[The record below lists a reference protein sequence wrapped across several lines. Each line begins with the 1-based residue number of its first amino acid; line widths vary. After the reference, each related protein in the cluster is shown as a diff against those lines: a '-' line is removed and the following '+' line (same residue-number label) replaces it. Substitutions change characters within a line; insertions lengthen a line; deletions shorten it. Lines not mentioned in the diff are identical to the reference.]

1 MEKNFILNRR
11 TVLGGAAALGTVGV
25 LAACGSSKDSKAT
38 TQGAT
43 VGTDAKELYDLG
55 EAAVSELKDGGTL
68 RLAIPGIGPDFN
80 LFSADGNSLYTQTA
94 MSPVAYAG
102 LWQGDPM
109 GKRTLAPDFAKS
121 FDVSE
126 ENGLPVVSIEL
137 NPQAKFNDGTP
148 IDYKALQATWNILK
162 STDGDYKI
170 ETSGIYSSV
179 GSVERDG
186 DDFKVKVTF
195 AKPYYPVNILFGEIL
210 HPALLDKNVFNEG
223 FVDNP
228 HPEYAA
234 GPFTI
239 AEGGW
244 NSSEKTLT
252 LTRNDKWWGE
262 KPILERIVFR
272 QMDSAAERAAFKND
286 EIDAAPATAAAS
298 YKELK
303 EVANTEMRRGVRL
316 FSGGMIMNPARMQD
330 VALRRAVMAGLKRE
344 AISKVRFK
352 GLDCEEKQ
360 PGSMIHMP
368 FSEYYQDVYPTPNN
382 DAAAASKILEEAG
395 YTKNGE
401 FYEKDGKQAAFKY
414 SVFGDDPTSK
424 AVGQTIV
431 QQLKDAGINVELDAR
446 AASEFGKAMQSKDY
460 DATASGYALSDPD
473 ATQATQQFYLRE
485 KPEDA
490 GTDEINELIEKMKL
504 ISDDK
509 ARNQACD
516 DIEKKH
522 MAEVAVM
529 VPLFNGPEYKFVKK
543 GLRNYGVSLFQG
555 TGIHWEKVGWAK

>member
-11 TVLGGAAALGTVGV
+11 TVLGGAVALSAVGV

-43 VGTDAKELYDLG
+43 AGTDSKELYDIA
-55 EAAVSELKDGGTL
+55 ETAVSELKDGGTL
-68 RLAIPGIGPDFN
+68 RLSVTSLGPDFN
-80 LFSADGNSLYTQTA
+80 LLGTGVTAYTQA
-94 MSPVAYAG
+94 ALSPVYYNG
-102 LWQGDPM
+102 IWQADPM
-109 GKRTLAPDFAKS
+109 GKRTLSPEFAKS

-126 ENGLPVVSIEL
+126 ENGVPVVSIEL
-137 NPQAKFNDGTP
+137 NPVAKFNDGTP
-148 IDYKALQATWNILK
+148 IDYKALQATWEVLK
-162 STDGDYKI
+162 STDGGYKI
-170 ETSGIYSSV
+170 GTSGIYSSIA
-179 GSVERDG
+179 SVERDG

-195 AKPYYPVNILFGEIL
+195 SAPYYPLETLFAGIM
-210 HPALLDKNVFNEG
+210 HPALLDKELFNTG
-223 FVDNP
+223 FVDKP
-228 HPEYAA
+228 HPEYWV

-244 NSSEKTLT
+244 NSTEKTLT

-262 KPILERIVFR
+262 KPVLERIVFR

-286 EIDAAPATAAAS
+286 ELDAIGATTVSA
-298 YKELK
+298 YNELK
-303 EVANTEMRRGVRL
+303 EVANTEIRRGARL
-316 FSGGMIMNPARMQD
+316 FSGGVTMNPARMQD
-330 VALRRAVMAGLKRE
+330 VALRRAVVAGLNRE
-344 AISKVRFK
+344 ALAKIRFQ
-352 GLDCEEKQ
+352 GLDYKEKL

-368 FSEYYQDVYPTPNN
+368 FNEYYQDVYPTPNN
-382 DAAAASKILEEAG
+382 DAAAAAKILEEAG

-543 GLRNYGVSLFQG
+543 GLRNYGVSLYQG
-555 TGIHWEKVGWAK
+555 NGIHWEKVGWAK

>member
-11 TVLGGAAALGTVGV
+11 TVLGGAAALSAVGV

-43 VGTDAKELYDLG
+43 AGTEAKELYDMA
-55 EAAVSELKDGGTL
+55 ETAVSELKDGGTL
-68 RLAIPGIGPDFN
+68 RLSVTSLGPDFN
-80 LFSADGNSLYTQTA
+80 LLGTGVTAYTQA
-94 MSPVAYAG
+94 ALSPVYYNSI
-102 LWQGDPM
+102 WQADPM
-109 GKRTLAPDFAKS
+109 GKRTLSPEFAKS

-126 ENGLPVVSIEL
+126 ENGVPVVSIEL
-137 NPQAKFNDGTP
+137 NPVAKFNDGTP

-162 STDGDYKI
+162 STDGNYKI

-244 NSSEKTLT
+244 NSTEKTLT
-252 LTRNDKWWGE
+252 LTRNEKWWGE
-262 KPILERIVFR
+262 KPVLERIVFR

-286 EIDAAPATAAAS
+286 ELDAIGATTVSA
-298 YKELK
+298 YNELK
-303 EVANTEMRRGVRL
+303 EVANTEIRRGARL
-316 FSGGMIMNPARMQD
+316 FSGGVTMNPARMQD
-330 VALRRAVMAGLKRE
+330 VALRRAVVAGLNRE
-344 AISKVRFK
+344 ALAKIRFQ
-352 GLDCEEKQ
+352 GLDYKEKL

-401 FYEKDGKQAAFKY
+401 FYEKDGKQAAFKF
-414 SVFGDDPTSK
+414 SIFGEDPTSK
-424 AVGQTIV
+424 AVGQTLV
-431 QQLKDAGINVELDAR
+431 QQLKSAGINAELDSR
-446 AASEFGKAMQSKDY
+446 AVSEFNKTMASKDY
-460 DATASGYALSDPD
+460 DATSSGFAPSSPD
-473 ATQATQQFYLRE
+473 ATEATEQFYMRR
-485 KPEDA
+485 KPEEA
-490 GTDEINELIEKMKL
+490 GSDEINEMIAKMKL
-504 ISDDK
+504 IADDK
-509 ARNQACD
+509 ARNLACNE
-516 DIEKKH
+516 IEKKH
-522 MAEVAVM
+522 LAEFAVLI
-529 VPLFNGPEYKFVKK
+529 PLINGPEYKFVKK

>member
-43 VGTDAKELYDLG
+43 AGTEAKELYDMA
-55 EAAVSELKDGGTL
+55 ETAVSDLKQGGTL
-68 RLAIPGIGPDFN
+68 RLSVTSLGPDFN
-80 LFSADGNSLYTQTA
+80 LLGTGVTAYTQA
-94 MSPVAYAG
+94 ALSPVYYNG
-102 LWQGDPM
+102 IWQADPM
-109 GKRTLAPDFAKS
+109 GKRTLSPEFAKS

-126 ENGLPVVSIEL
+126 ENGVPVVSIEL
-137 NPQAKFNDGTP
+137 NPVAKFNDGTP

-170 ETSGIYSSV
+170 ETSGIYASV

-252 LTRNDKWWGE
+252 LTRNEKWWGE
-262 KPILERIVFR
+262 KPVLERIVFR

-330 VALRRAVMAGLKRE
+330 VALRRAVMAGLKRA
-344 AISKVRFK
+344 AISKVRFQ
-352 GLDCEEKQ
+352 GLDYEEKQ

-401 FYEKDGKQAAFKY
+401 FYEKDGKQAAFKF
-414 SVFGDDPTSK
+414 SIFGEDPTSK
-424 AVGQTIV
+424 AVGQTLV
-431 QQLKDAGINVELDAR
+431 QQLKSAGINAELDSR
-446 AASEFGKAMQSKDY
+446 AVSEFNKTMASKDY
-460 DATASGYALSDPD
+460 DATSSGFAPSSPD
-473 ATQATQQFYLRE
+473 ATEATEQFYMRR
-485 KPEDA
+485 KPEEA
-490 GTDEINELIEKMKL
+490 GSDEINEMIAKMKL
-504 ISDDK
+504 IADNK
-509 ARNQACD
+509 ERNLACNE
-516 DIEKKH
+516 IEKKH
-522 MAEVAVM
+522 LAEFAVLI
-529 VPLFNGPEYKFVKK
+529 PLINGPEYKFVKK
-543 GLRNYGVSLFQG
+543 GLHNYGVSLFQG

>member
-43 VGTDAKELYDLG
+43 VGTDSKELYDIA
-55 EAAVSELKDGGTL
+55 ETAVSDLKLGGTL
-68 RLAIPGIGPDFN
+68 RLSVTSLGPDFN
-80 LFSADGNSLYTQTA
+80 LLGTGVTAYTQA
-94 MSPVAYAG
+94 ALSPVYYNG
-102 LWQGDPM
+102 IWQADPM
-109 GKRTLAPDFAKS
+109 GKRTLSPEFAKS

-126 ENGLPVVSIEL
+126 ENGVPVVSIEL
-137 NPQAKFNDGTP
+137 NPVAKFNDGTP

-170 ETSGIYSSV
+170 ETSGIYASV

-252 LTRNDKWWGE
+252 LTRNEKWWGE
-262 KPILERIVFR
+262 KPVLERIVFR

-330 VALRRAVMAGLKRE
+330 VALRRAVMAGLKRA
-344 AISKVRFK
+344 AISKVRFQ
-352 GLDCEEKQ
+352 GLDYEEKQ

-368 FSEYYQDVYPTPNN
+368 FSEYYKDVYPTPNN
-382 DAAAASKILEEAG
+382 DASAASKILEEAG

-401 FYEKDGKQAAFKY
+401 FYEKNGKQATFKY

-424 AVGQTIV
+424 AVAQTIV

-460 DATASGYALSDPD
+460 DATASGYGLTDPD

-504 ISDDK
+504 IADDK
-509 ARNQACD
+509 ERNLACD
-516 DIEKKH
+516 EIEKKH

-543 GLRNYGVSLFQG
+543 GLRNYGVSLYQG
-555 TGIHWEKVGWAK
+555 NGIHWEKVGWAK

>member
-11 TVLGGAAALGTVGV
+11 TVLGGAAALSAVGV

-43 VGTDAKELYDLG
+43 VGTDSKELYDLG

-68 RLAIPGIGPDFN
+68 RLSVTSLGPDFN
-80 LFSADGNSLYTQTA
+80 LLGTNVTAYTQA
-94 MSPVAYAG
+94 ALSPMYYNG
-102 LWQGDPM
+102 IWQADPM
-109 GKRTLAPDFAKS
+109 GKRTLSPEFAKS

-126 ENGLPVVSIEL
+126 ENGVPVVSIEL
-137 NPQAKFNDGTP
+137 NPEAKFNDGTP

-170 ETSGIYSSV
+170 ETSGIYGSV

-195 AKPYYPVNILFGEIL
+195 ATPYFPVNVLFGEIL
-210 HPALLDKNVFNEG
+210 HPALLDKELFNNG

-244 NSSEKTLT
+244 NSAEKTLT
-252 LTRNDKWWGE
+252 LTRNEKWWGE
-262 KPILERIVFR
+262 KPVLERIIFR

-344 AISKVRFK
+344 AISKVRFQ
-352 GLDCEEKQ
+352 GLDYEEKV

-368 FSEYYQDVYPTPNN
+368 FSEYYQDNYPTPNN
-382 DAAAASKILEEAG
+382 DASAASKILEEAG
-395 YTKNGE
+395 YTKNGDY
-401 FYEKDGKQAAFKY
+401 YEKDGKQAAFKY
-414 SVFGDDPTSK
+414 SVFGEDPTSK
-424 AVGQTIV
+424 AVAQTVV

-460 DATASGYALSDPD
+460 DATASGYGLTDPD

-504 ISDDK
+504 IADDK
-509 ARNQACD
+509 ARNQACNE
-516 DIEKKH
+516 IEKKH

-543 GLRNYGVSLFQG
+543 GLHNYGVSLFQG
-555 TGIHWEKVGWAK
+555 NGIHWEKVGWAK

>member
-38 TQGAT
+38 TKGAT

-80 LFSADGNSLYTQTA
+80 LLGTGVTAYTQA
-94 MSPVAYAG
+94 ALSPVYYNSI
-102 LWQGDPM
+102 WQADPM
-109 GKRTLAPDFAKS
+109 GKRTLSPEFAKS

-126 ENGLPVVSIEL
+126 ENGVPVVSIEL
-137 NPQAKFNDGTP
+137 NPVAKFNDGTP

-344 AISKVRFK
+344 AISKVRFQ
-352 GLDCEEKQ
+352 GLDYEEKQ

-382 DAAAASKILEEAG
+382 DAAPASKILEEAG

-401 FYEKDGKQAAFKY
+401 FYEKNGKQATFKY

-543 GLRNYGVSLFQG
+543 GLRNYGVSLYQG
-555 TGIHWEKVGWAK
+555 NGIHWEKVGWAK

>member
-11 TVLGGAAALGTVGV
+11 TVLGGAVALSAVGV

-43 VGTDAKELYDLG
+43 AGTDSKELYDIA
-55 EAAVSELKDGGTL
+55 ETAVSELKDGGTL
-68 RLAIPGIGPDFN
+68 RLSVTSLGPDFN
-80 LFSADGNSLYTQTA
+80 LLGTGVTAYTQA
-94 MSPVAYAG
+94 ALSPVYYNG
-102 LWQGDPM
+102 IWQADPM
-109 GKRTLAPDFAKS
+109 GKRTLSPEFAKS

-126 ENGLPVVSIEL
+126 ENGVPVVSIEL
-137 NPQAKFNDGTP
+137 NPVAKFNDGTP

-252 LTRNDKWWGE
+252 LTRNEKWWGE

-344 AISKVRFK
+344 AISKVRFQ
-352 GLDCEEKQ
+352 GLDYEEKQ

-368 FSEYYQDVYPTPNN
+368 FSEYYRDVYPTPNN

-401 FYEKDGKQAAFKY
+401 FYEKNGKQATFKY

-424 AVGQTIV
+424 AVAQTIV

-460 DATASGYALSDPD
+460 DATASGYGLTDPD

-485 KPEDA
+485 KPEEA

-504 ISDDK
+504 IADDK
-509 ARNQACD
+509 ERNLACD
-516 DIEKKH
+516 EIEKKH

-543 GLRNYGVSLFQG
+543 GLRNYGVSLYQG
-555 TGIHWEKVGWAK
+555 NGIHWEKVGWAK

>member
-25 LAACGSSKDSKAT
+25 LAACGSSKNSNAT

-55 EAAVSELKDGGTL
+55 EVAVSELKDGGTL
-68 RLAIPGIGPDFN
+68 RLSVTSLGPDFN
-80 LFSADGNSLYTQTA
+80 LLGTNVTAYTQA
-94 MSPVAYAG
+94 ALSPMYYNG
-102 LWQGDPM
+102 IWQSDPM
-109 GKRTLAPDFAKS
+109 GKRTLSPEFAKS

-126 ENGLPVVSIEL
+126 ENGVPVVSIEL
-137 NPQAKFNDGTP
+137 NPEAKFNDGTP

-170 ETSGIYSSV
+170 ETSGIYGSV

-195 AKPYYPVNILFGEIL
+195 ATPYFPVNVLFGEIL
-210 HPALLDKNVFNEG
+210 HPALLDKELFNNG

-244 NSSEKTLT
+244 NSAEKTLT
-252 LTRNDKWWGE
+252 LTRNEKWWGE
-262 KPILERIVFR
+262 KPVLERIIFR

-330 VALRRAVMAGLKRE
+330 VALRRAVMAGLKRD
-344 AISKVRFK
+344 AISKVRFQ
-352 GLDCEEKQ
+352 GLDYEEKV

-368 FSEYYQDVYPTPNN
+368 FSEHYQDNYPTPNN
-382 DAAAASKILEEAG
+382 DASAASKILEEAG
-395 YTKNGE
+395 YTKNGDY
-401 FYEKDGKQAAFKY
+401 YEKDGNQAAFKY
-414 SVFGDDPTSK
+414 SVFGEDPTSK
-424 AVGQTIV
+424 AVAQTVV

-460 DATASGYALSDPD
+460 DATASGYGLTDPD

-490 GTDEINELIEKMKL
+490 GTDEINEMIEKMKL
-504 ISDDK
+504 IADDK
-509 ARNQACD
+509 ERNQACNE
-516 DIEKKH
+516 IEKKH

-529 VPLFNGPEYKFVKK
+529 VPLFNGPEYRFVKK
-543 GLRNYGVSLFQG
+543 GLHNYGVSLFQG
-555 TGIHWEKVGWAK
+555 NGIHWEKVGWAK

>member
-25 LAACGSSKDSKAT
+25 LAACGSSKNSNAT

-68 RLAIPGIGPDFN
+68 RLSVTSLGPDFN
-80 LFSADGNSLYTQTA
+80 LLGTNVTAYTQA
-94 MSPVAYAG
+94 ALSPMYYNG
-102 LWQGDPM
+102 IWQSDPM
-109 GKRTLAPDFAKS
+109 GKRTLSPEFAKS

-126 ENGLPVVSIEL
+126 ENGVPVVSIEL
-137 NPQAKFNDGTP
+137 NPEAKFNDGTP

-170 ETSGIYSSV
+170 ETSGIYGSV

-195 AKPYYPVNILFGEIL
+195 ATPYFPVNVLFGEIL
-210 HPALLDKNVFNEG
+210 HPALLDKELFNNG

-252 LTRNDKWWGE
+252 LTRNEKWWGE
-262 KPILERIVFR
+262 KPVLERIIFR

-344 AISKVRFK
+344 AISKVRFQ
-352 GLDCEEKQ
+352 GLDYEEKV

-368 FSEYYQDVYPTPNN
+368 FSEHYQDNYPTPNN
-382 DAAAASKILEEAG
+382 DASAASKILEEAG
-395 YTKNGE
+395 YTKNGDY
-401 FYEKDGKQAAFKY
+401 YEKDGNQAAFKY

-424 AVGQTIV
+424 AVAQTVV

-460 DATASGYALSDPD
+460 DATASGYGLTDPD

-490 GTDEINELIEKMKL
+490 GTDEINEMIEKMKL
-504 ISDDK
+504 IADDK
-509 ARNQACD
+509 ERNQACNE
-516 DIEKKH
+516 IEKKH

-529 VPLFNGPEYKFVKK
+529 VPLFNGPEYRFVKK
-543 GLRNYGVSLFQG
+543 GLHNYGVSLFQG
-555 TGIHWEKVGWAK
+555 NGIHWEKVGWAK

>member
-11 TVLGGAAALGTVGV
+11 TVLGGAAALSAVGV

-43 VGTDAKELYDLG
+43 AGTDSKELYDLA
-55 EAAVSELKDGGTL
+55 ETAVSELKDGGTL
-68 RLAIPGIGPDFN
+68 RLSVTSLGPDFN
-80 LFSADGNSLYTQTA
+80 LLGTGVTAYTQA
-94 MSPVAYAG
+94 ALSPVYYNG
-102 LWQGDPM
+102 IWQADPM
-109 GKRTLAPDFAKS
+109 GKRTLSPEFAKS

-126 ENGLPVVSIEL
+126 ENGVPVVSIEL
-137 NPQAKFNDGTP
+137 NPVAKFNDGTP

-252 LTRNDKWWGE
+252 LTRNEKWWGE

-344 AISKVRFK
+344 AISKVRFQ
-352 GLDCEEKQ
+352 GLDYEEKQ

-368 FSEYYQDVYPTPNN
+368 FSEYYRDVYPTPNN

-424 AVGQTIV
+424 AVAQTIV

-446 AASEFGKAMQSKDY
+446 AASEFGKAMQAKDY
-460 DATASGYALSDPD
+460 DATASGYGLTDPD

-485 KPEDA
+485 KPEEA
-490 GTDEINELIEKMKL
+490 GTDEINKLIEKMKL
-504 ISDDK
+504 IADDK
-509 ARNQACD
+509 ERNLACD
-516 DIEKKH
+516 EIEKKH

-543 GLRNYGVSLFQG
+543 GLRNYGVSLYQG
-555 TGIHWEKVGWAK
+555 NGIHWEKVGWAK

>member
-11 TVLGGAAALGTVGV
+11 TVLGGAAALSAVGV

-43 VGTDAKELYDLG
+43 AGTDSKELYDLA
-55 EAAVSELKDGGTL
+55 ETAVSELKDGGTL
-68 RLAIPGIGPDFN
+68 RLSVTSLGPDFN
-80 LFSADGNSLYTQTA
+80 LLGTGVTAYTQA
-94 MSPVAYAG
+94 ALSPVYYNG
-102 LWQGDPM
+102 IWQADPM
-109 GKRTLAPDFAKS
+109 GKRTLSPEFAKS

-126 ENGLPVVSIEL
+126 ENGVPVVSIEL
-137 NPQAKFNDGTP
+137 NPVAKFNDGTP

-210 HPALLDKNVFNEG
+210 HPALLDKNVFKEG

-252 LTRNDKWWGE
+252 LTRNEKWWGE

-344 AISKVRFK
+344 AISKVRFQ
-352 GLDCEEKQ
+352 GLDYEEKQ

-368 FSEYYQDVYPTPNN
+368 FSEYYRDVYPTPNN

-395 YTKNGE
+395 YTKNGDY
-401 FYEKDGKQAAFKY
+401 YEKGGKQATFKY

-424 AVGQTIV
+424 AVAQTIV

-446 AASEFGKAMQSKDY
+446 AASEFGKAMQAKDY
-460 DATASGYALSDPD
+460 DATASGYGLTDPD

-485 KPEDA
+485 KPEEA
-490 GTDEINELIEKMKL
+490 GTDEINKLIEKMKL
-504 ISDDK
+504 IADDK
-509 ARNQACD
+509 ERNLACD
-516 DIEKKH
+516 EIEKKH

-543 GLRNYGVSLFQG
+543 GLRNYGVSLYQG
-555 TGIHWEKVGWAK
+555 NGIHWEKVGWAK

>member
-11 TVLGGAAALGTVGV
+11 TVLGGAAALSAVGV

-43 VGTDAKELYDLG
+43 VGTDSKELYDLG

-68 RLAIPGIGPDFN
+68 RLSVTSLGPDFN
-80 LFSADGNSLYTQTA
+80 LLGTNVTAYTQA
-94 MSPVAYAG
+94 ALSPMYYNG
-102 LWQGDPM
+102 IWQSDPM
-109 GKRTLAPDFAKS
+109 GKRTLSPEFAKS

-126 ENGLPVVSIEL
+126 ENGVPVVSIEL
-137 NPQAKFNDGTP
+137 NPKAKFNDGTP

-170 ETSGIYSSV
+170 ETSGIYGSV

-195 AKPYYPVNILFGEIL
+195 ATPYFPVNVLFGEIL
-210 HPALLDKNVFNEG
+210 HPALLDKNVFNNG

-244 NSSEKTLT
+244 NSAEKTLT
-252 LTRNDKWWGE
+252 LTRNEKWWGE
-262 KPILERIVFR
+262 KPVLERIIFR

-344 AISKVRFK
+344 AISKVRFQ
-352 GLDCEEKQ
+352 GLDYEEKV

-368 FSEYYQDVYPTPNN
+368 FSEYYQDNYPTPNN
-382 DAAAASKILEEAG
+382 DASAASKILEEAG
-395 YTKNGE
+395 YTKNGDY
-401 FYEKDGKQAAFKY
+401 YEKDGKQAAFKY
-414 SVFGDDPTSK
+414 SVFGEDPTSK
-424 AVGQTIV
+424 AVAQTVV

-460 DATASGYALSDPD
+460 DATASGYGLTDPD

-490 GTDEINELIEKMKL
+490 GTDEINEMIEKMKL
-504 ISDDK
+504 IADDK
-509 ARNQACD
+509 ERNQACNE
-516 DIEKKH
+516 IEKKH

-543 GLRNYGVSLFQG
+543 GLHNYGVSLFQG
-555 TGIHWEKVGWAK
+555 NGIHWEKVGWAK

>member
-11 TVLGGAAALGTVGV
+11 TVLGGAAALSAVGV

-43 VGTDAKELYDLG
+43 AGTDSKELYDLA
-55 EAAVSELKDGGTL
+55 ETAVSELKDGGTL
-68 RLAIPGIGPDFN
+68 RLSVTSLGPDFN
-80 LFSADGNSLYTQTA
+80 LLGTGVTAYTQA
-94 MSPVAYAG
+94 ALSPVYYNG
-102 LWQGDPM
+102 IWQADPM
-109 GKRTLAPDFAKS
+109 GKRTLSPEFAKS

-126 ENGLPVVSIEL
+126 ENGVPVVSIEL
-137 NPQAKFNDGTP
+137 NPVAKFNDGTP

-252 LTRNDKWWGE
+252 LTRNEKWWGE

-303 EVANTEMRRGVRL
+303 DVANTEMRRGVRL

-344 AISKVRFK
+344 AISKVRFQ
-352 GLDCEEKQ
+352 GLDYEEKQ

-368 FSEYYQDVYPTPNN
+368 FSEYYRDVYPTPNN

-395 YTKNGE
+395 YTKNGDY
-401 FYEKDGKQAAFKY
+401 YEKGGKQATFKY

-424 AVGQTIV
+424 AVAQTIV

-446 AASEFGKAMQSKDY
+446 AASEFGKAMQAKDY
-460 DATASGYALSDPD
+460 DATASGYGLTDPD

-485 KPEDA
+485 KPEEA
-490 GTDEINELIEKMKL
+490 GTDEINKLIEKMKL
-504 ISDDK
+504 IADDK
-509 ARNQACD
+509 ERNLACD
-516 DIEKKH
+516 EIEKKH

-543 GLRNYGVSLFQG
+543 GLRNYGVSLYQG
-555 TGIHWEKVGWAK
+555 NGIHWEKVGWAK

>member
-11 TVLGGAAALGTVGV
+11 TVLGGAVALSAVGV

-43 VGTDAKELYDLG
+43 AGTDSKELYDIA
-55 EAAVSELKDGGTL
+55 ETAVSELKDGGTL
-68 RLAIPGIGPDFN
+68 RLSVTSLGPDFN
-80 LFSADGNSLYTQTA
+80 LLGTGVTAYTQA
-94 MSPVAYAG
+94 ALSPVYYNG
-102 LWQGDPM
+102 IWQADPM
-109 GKRTLAPDFAKS
+109 GKRTLSPEFAKS

-126 ENGLPVVSIEL
+126 ENGVPVVSIEL
-137 NPQAKFNDGTP
+137 NPVAKFNDGTP

-252 LTRNDKWWGE
+252 RNDKWWGE

-352 GLDCEEKQ
+352 GLDYEEKQ

-543 GLRNYGVSLFQG
+543 GLRNYGVSLYQG
-555 TGIHWEKVGWAK
+555 NGIHWEKVGWAK

>member
-25 LAACGSSKDSKAT
+25 LAACGSSKNSNAT

-68 RLAIPGIGPDFN
+68 RLSVTSLGPDFN
-80 LFSADGNSLYTQTA
+80 LLGTNVTAYTQA
-94 MSPVAYAG
+94 ALSPMYYNG
-102 LWQGDPM
+102 IWQSDPM
-109 GKRTLAPDFAKS
+109 GKRTLSPEFAKS

-126 ENGLPVVSIEL
+126 ENGVPVVSIEL
-137 NPQAKFNDGTP
+137 NPEAKFNDGTP

-170 ETSGIYSSV
+170 ETSGIYGSV

-195 AKPYYPVNILFGEIL
+195 ATPYFPVNVLFGEIL
-210 HPALLDKNVFNEG
+210 HPALLDKELFNNG

-244 NSSEKTLT
+244 NSAEKTLT
-252 LTRNDKWWGE
+252 LTRNEKWWGE
-262 KPILERIVFR
+262 KPVLERIIFR

-298 YKELK
+298 YKELR

-330 VALRRAVMAGLKRE
+330 IALRRAVMAGLKRE
-344 AISKVRFK
+344 AISKVRFQ
-352 GLDCEEKQ
+352 GLDYEEKV

-368 FSEYYQDVYPTPNN
+368 FSEYYQDNYPTPNN
-382 DAAAASKILEEAG
+382 DASVASKILEEAG
-395 YTKNGE
+395 YTKNGDY
-401 FYEKDGKQAAFKY
+401 YEKDGKQAAFKY

-424 AVGQTIV
+424 AVAQTVV

-460 DATASGYALSDPD
+460 DATASGYGLTDPD

-490 GTDEINELIEKMKL
+490 GTDEINEMIEKMKL
-504 ISDDK
+504 IADDK
-509 ARNQACD
+509 ERNQACNE
-516 DIEKKH
+516 IEKKH

-529 VPLFNGPEYKFVKK
+529 VPLFNGPEYRFVKK
-543 GLRNYGVSLFQG
+543 GLHNYGVSLFQG
-555 TGIHWEKVGWAK
+555 NGIHWEKVGWAK

>member
-1 MEKNFILNRR
+1 M
-11 TVLGGAAALGTVGV
+11 
-25 LAACGSSKDSKAT
+25 
-38 TQGAT
+38 
-43 VGTDAKELYDLG
+43 
-55 EAAVSELKDGGTL
+55 
-68 RLAIPGIGPDFN
+68 
-80 LFSADGNSLYTQTA
+80 
-94 MSPVAYAG
+94 
-102 LWQGDPM
+102 
-109 GKRTLAPDFAKS
+109 
-121 FDVSE
+121 
-126 ENGLPVVSIEL
+126 
-137 NPQAKFNDGTP
+137 
-148 IDYKALQATWNILK
+148 
-162 STDGDYKI
+162 
-170 ETSGIYSSV
+170 
-179 GSVERDG
+179 ERDG

-286 EIDAAPATAAAS
+286 EIDAATATAAAS

-352 GLDCEEKQ
+352 GLDYEEKQ

-543 GLRNYGVSLFQG
+543 GLRNYGVSLYQG
-555 TGIHWEKVGWAK
+555 NGIHWEKVGWAK

>member
-25 LAACGSSKDSKAT
+25 LAACGSSKNSNAT

-68 RLAIPGIGPDFN
+68 RLSVTSLGPDFN
-80 LFSADGNSLYTQTA
+80 LLGTNVTAYTQA
-94 MSPVAYAG
+94 ALSPMYYNG
-102 LWQGDPM
+102 IWQSDPM
-109 GKRTLAPDFAKS
+109 GKRTLSPEFAKS

-126 ENGLPVVSIEL
+126 ENGVPVVSIEL
-137 NPQAKFNDGTP
+137 NPEAKFNDGTP

-170 ETSGIYSSV
+170 ETSGIYGSV

-195 AKPYYPVNILFGEIL
+195 ATPYFPVNVLFGEIL
-210 HPALLDKNVFNEG
+210 HPALLDKELFNNG

-244 NSSEKTLT
+244 NSAEKTLT
-252 LTRNDKWWGE
+252 LTRNEKWWGE
-262 KPILERIVFR
+262 KPVLERIIFR

-330 VALRRAVMAGLKRE
+330 VALRRAVMAGLKRD
-344 AISKVRFK
+344 AISKVRFQ
-352 GLDCEEKQ
+352 GLDYEEKV

-368 FSEYYQDVYPTPNN
+368 FSEHYQDNYPTPNN
-382 DAAAASKILEEAG
+382 DASAASKILEEAG
-395 YTKNGE
+395 YTKNGDY
-401 FYEKDGKQAAFKY
+401 YEKDGKQAAFKY

-424 AVGQTIV
+424 AVAQTVV

-460 DATASGYALSDPD
+460 DATASGYGLTDPD

-490 GTDEINELIEKMKL
+490 GTDEINEMIEKMKL
-504 ISDDK
+504 IADDK
-509 ARNQACD
+509 ERNQACNE
-516 DIEKKH
+516 IEKKH

-529 VPLFNGPEYKFVKK
+529 VPLFNGPEYRFVKK
-543 GLRNYGVSLFQG
+543 GLHNYGVSLFQG
-555 TGIHWEKVGWAK
+555 NGIHWEKVGWAK

>member
-38 TQGAT
+38 TKGAT

-298 YKELK
+298 YRELK

-352 GLDCEEKQ
+352 GLDYEEKQ

-401 FYEKDGKQAAFKY
+401 FYEKNGKQATFKY

-460 DATASGYALSDPD
+460 DATASGYTLSDPD

-543 GLRNYGVSLFQG
+543 GLRNYGVSLYQG
-555 TGIHWEKVGWAK
+555 NGIHWEKVGWAK

>member
-43 VGTDAKELYDLG
+43 VGTDAKELYDLA

-298 YKELK
+298 YRELK

-352 GLDCEEKQ
+352 GLDYEEKQ

-382 DAAAASKILEEAG
+382 DAAAASKVLEEAG

-543 GLRNYGVSLFQG
+543 GLRNYGVSLYQG
-555 TGIHWEKVGWAK
+555 NGIHWEKVGWAK

>member
-43 VGTDAKELYDLG
+43 VGTDAKELYDLA

-126 ENGLPVVSIEL
+126 ENGLPVVSM
-137 NPQAKFNDGTP
+137 
-148 IDYKALQATWNILK
+148 
-162 STDGDYKI
+162 
-170 ETSGIYSSV
+170 
-179 GSVERDG
+179 ERDG

-195 AKPYYPVNILFGEIL
+195 SAPYYPLDTLFAGIM
-210 HPALLDKNVFNEG
+210 HPALLDKELFNTG
-223 FVDNP
+223 FVDKP
-228 HPEYAA
+228 HPEYWV

-244 NSSEKTLT
+244 NSTEKTLT
-252 LTRNDKWWGE
+252 LTRNEKWWGE
-262 KPILERIVFR
+262 KPVLERIVFR
-272 QMDSAAERAAFKND
+272 QMDTAAERAAFKND
-286 EIDAAPATAAAS
+286 ELDAIGATTAS
-298 YKELK
+298 AYKELK
-303 EVANTEMRRGVRL
+303 EVANTEIRRGARL
-316 FSGGMIMNPARMQD
+316 FAGGLTMNPARMQD
-330 VALRRAVMAGLKRE
+330 VALRRAVVVGLNRE
-344 AISKVRFK
+344 ALAKVRFQ
-352 GLDCEEKQ
+352 GLDYEEKL
-360 PGSMIHMP
+360 PNSVIHMP
-368 FSEYYQDVYPTPNN
+368 FTEYYQDDYPTPNN
-382 DAAAASKILEEAG
+382 DATAASKILEEAG

-401 FYEKDGKQAAFKY
+401 FYEKDGKQAAFKF
-414 SVFGDDPTSK
+414 SIFGEDPTAK
-424 AVGQTIV
+424 AVGQTLV
-431 QQLKDAGINVELDAR
+431 QQLKSVGINAELDSR
-446 AASEFGKAMQSKDY
+446 AVSEFNKTMASKDY
-460 DATASGYALSDPD
+460 DATSSGFAPTSPD
-473 ATQATQQFYLRE
+473 ATEATEQFYMRR
-485 KPEDA
+485 KPEEA
-490 GTDEINELIEKMKL
+490 GSDEINEMIAKMKL
-504 ISDDK
+504 IADDK
-509 ARNQACD
+509 ERNQACNE
-516 DIEKKH
+516 IEKKH
-522 MAEVAVM
+522 LAEFAVLI
-529 VPLFNGPEYKFVKK
+529 PLMNGPEYKFVKK

>member
-11 TVLGGAAALGTVGV
+11 TVLGGAAALSAVGV

-43 VGTDAKELYDLG
+43 VGTDSKELYDIA
-55 EAAVSELKDGGTL
+55 ETAVSELKDGGTL
-68 RLAIPGIGPDFN
+68 RLSVTSLGPDFN
-80 LFSADGNSLYTQTA
+80 LLGTNVTAYTQA
-94 MSPVAYAG
+94 ALSPMYYNG
-102 LWQGDPM
+102 IWQADPK
-109 GKRTLAPDFAKS
+109 GKRTLSPEFAKS
-121 FDVSE
+121 FDVAE

-137 NPQAKFNDGTP
+137 NPVAKFNDGTP

-162 STDGDYKI
+162 STEGDYKI
-170 ETSGIYSSV
+170 ETSGIYGSV

-210 HPALLDKNVFNEG
+210 HPALLDKNVFNNG

-303 EVANTEMRRGVRL
+303 DVANTETRRGVRL
-316 FSGGMIMNPARMQD
+316 FSGGMVMNPARMQD
-330 VALRRAVMAGLKRE
+330 VALRRAVVAGMNRE
-344 AISKVRFK
+344 AIAKVRFQ
-352 GLDCEEKQ
+352 GLDYEEKQ

-414 SVFGDDPTSK
+414 SVFGEDPTSK
-424 AVGQTIV
+424 AVAQTVV
-431 QQLKDAGINVELDAR
+431 QQLKAVGINVELESR
-446 AASEFGKAMQSKDY
+446 AASEFGKAMQAKDY

-490 GTDEINELIEKMKL
+490 GTDEINEMIEKMKL
-504 ISDDK
+504 IADDK
-509 ARNQACD
+509 ERNLACNE
-516 DIEKKH
+516 IEKKH
-522 MAEVAVM
+522 LSEIAVL

-543 GLRNYGVSLFQG
+543 GLRNYGVSLYQG
-555 TGIHWEKVGWAK
+555 NGIHWEKVGWAK

>member
-1 MEKNFILNRR
+1 MN
-11 TVLGGAAALGTVGV
+11 V
-25 LAACGSSKDSKAT
+25 
-38 TQGAT
+38 
-43 VGTDAKELYDLG
+43 
-55 EAAVSELKDGGTL
+55 
-68 RLAIPGIGPDFN
+68 
-80 LFSADGNSLYTQTA
+80 
-94 MSPVAYAG
+94 
-102 LWQGDPM
+102 
-109 GKRTLAPDFAKS
+109 
-121 FDVSE
+121 
-126 ENGLPVVSIEL
+126 
-137 NPQAKFNDGTP
+137 
-148 IDYKALQATWNILK
+148 
-162 STDGDYKI
+162 
-170 ETSGIYSSV
+170 
-179 GSVERDG
+179 
-186 DDFKVKVTF
+186 
-195 AKPYYPVNILFGEIL
+195 LFGEIL
-210 HPALLDKNVFNEG
+210 HPALLDKELFNNG

-244 NSSEKTLT
+244 NSAEKTLT
-252 LTRNDKWWGE
+252 LTRNEKWWGE
-262 KPILERIVFR
+262 KPVLERIIFR

-344 AISKVRFK
+344 AISKVRFQ
-352 GLDCEEKQ
+352 GLDYEEKV

-368 FSEYYQDVYPTPNN
+368 FSEYYQDNYPTPNN
-382 DAAAASKILEEAG
+382 DASAASKILEEAG
-395 YTKNGE
+395 YTKNGDY
-401 FYEKDGKQAAFKY
+401 YEKDGKQAAFKY
-414 SVFGDDPTSK
+414 SVFGEDPTSK
-424 AVGQTIV
+424 AVAQTVV

-446 AASEFGKAMQSKDY
+446 AASEFGKAMQAKDY
-460 DATASGYALSDPD
+460 DATASGYGLTDPD

-504 ISDDK
+504 IADDK
-509 ARNQACD
+509 ARNQACN

-555 TGIHWEKVGWAK
+555 NGIHWEKVGWAK

>member
-43 VGTDAKELYDLG
+43 AGTDSKELYDIA
-55 EAAVSELKDGGTL
+55 ETAVSELKDGGTL

-148 IDYKALQATWNILK
+148 IDYKALQATWEVLK
-162 STDGDYKI
+162 STDGGYKI
-170 ETSGIYSSV
+170 GTSGIYSSIA
-179 GSVERDG
+179 SVERDG

-195 AKPYYPVNILFGEIL
+195 SAPYYPLDTLFAGIM
-210 HPALLDKNVFNEG
+210 HPALLDKELFNTG
-223 FVDNP
+223 FVDKP
-228 HPEYAA
+228 HPEYWV

-244 NSSEKTLT
+244 NSTEKTLT
-252 LTRNDKWWGE
+252 LTRNEKWWGE
-262 KPILERIVFR
+262 KPVLERIVFR
-272 QMDSAAERAAFKND
+272 QMDTAAERAAFKND
-286 EIDAAPATAAAS
+286 ELDAIGATTAS
-298 YKELK
+298 AYKELK

-352 GLDCEEKQ
+352 GLDYEEKQ

-460 DATASGYALSDPD
+460 DATASGYGLTDPD

-509 ARNQACD
+509 ARNQACN

-543 GLRNYGVSLFQG
+543 GLRNYGVSLYQG
-555 TGIHWEKVGWAK
+555 NGIHWEKVGWAK

>member
-11 TVLGGAAALGTVGV
+11 TVLGGAAALSAVGV

-43 VGTDAKELYDLG
+43 VGTDSKELYDLG

-68 RLAIPGIGPDFN
+68 RLSVTSLGPDFN
-80 LFSADGNSLYTQTA
+80 LLGTNVTAYTQA
-94 MSPVAYAG
+94 ALSPMYYNG
-102 LWQGDPM
+102 IWQSDPM
-109 GKRTLAPDFAKS
+109 GKRTLSPEFAKS

-126 ENGLPVVSIEL
+126 ENGVPVVSIEL
-137 NPQAKFNDGTP
+137 NPEAKFNDGTP

-170 ETSGIYSSV
+170 ETSGIYGSV

-195 AKPYYPVNILFGEIL
+195 ATPYFPVNVLFGEIL
-210 HPALLDKNVFNEG
+210 HPALLDKELFNNG

-244 NSSEKTLT
+244 NSAEKTLT
-252 LTRNDKWWGE
+252 LTRNEKWWGE
-262 KPILERIVFR
+262 KPVLERIIFR

-344 AISKVRFK
+344 AISKVRFQ
-352 GLDCEEKQ
+352 GLDYEEKV

-368 FSEYYQDVYPTPNN
+368 FSEYYQDNYPTPNN
-382 DAAAASKILEEAG
+382 DASAASKILEEAG
-395 YTKNGE
+395 YTKNGDY
-401 FYEKDGKQAAFKY
+401 YEKDGKQAAFKY
-414 SVFGDDPTSK
+414 SVFGEDPTSK
-424 AVGQTIV
+424 AVAQTLV

-460 DATASGYALSDPD
+460 DATASGYGLTDPD

-490 GTDEINELIEKMKL
+490 GTDEINEMIEKMKL
-504 ISDDK
+504 IADDK
-509 ARNQACD
+509 ERNQACNE
-516 DIEKKH
+516 IEKKH

-543 GLRNYGVSLFQG
+543 GLHNYGVSLFQG
-555 TGIHWEKVGWAK
+555 NGIHWEKVGWAK

>member
-11 TVLGGAAALGTVGV
+11 TVLGGAAALSAVGV

-43 VGTDAKELYDLG
+43 AGTDSKELYDLA
-55 EAAVSELKDGGTL
+55 ETAVSELKDGGTL
-68 RLAIPGIGPDFN
+68 RLSVTSLGPDFN
-80 LFSADGNSLYTQTA
+80 LLGTGVTAYTQA
-94 MSPVAYAG
+94 ALSPVYYNG
-102 LWQGDPM
+102 IWQADPM
-109 GKRTLAPDFAKS
+109 GKRTLSPEFAKS

-126 ENGLPVVSIEL
+126 ENGVPVVSIEL
-137 NPQAKFNDGTP
+137 NPVAKFNDGTP

-252 LTRNDKWWGE
+252 LTRNEKWWGE

-344 AISKVRFK
+344 AISKVRFQ
-352 GLDCEEKQ
+352 GLDYEEKQ

-368 FSEYYQDVYPTPNN
+368 FSEYYRDVYPTPNN

-395 YTKNGE
+395 YTKNGDY
-401 FYEKDGKQAAFKY
+401 YEKGGKQATFKY

-424 AVGQTIV
+424 AVAQTIV

-460 DATASGYALSDPD
+460 DATASGYGLTDPD

-504 ISDDK
+504 IADDK
-509 ARNQACD
+509 ERNLACD
-516 DIEKKH
+516 EIEKKH

-543 GLRNYGVSLFQG
+543 GLRNYGVSLYQG
-555 TGIHWEKVGWAK
+555 NGIHWEKVGWAK

>member
-11 TVLGGAAALGTVGV
+11 TVLGGAAALSAVGV

-43 VGTDAKELYDLG
+43 VGTDSKELYDLG

-68 RLAIPGIGPDFN
+68 RLSVTSLGPDFN
-80 LFSADGNSLYTQTA
+80 LLGTNVTAYTQA
-94 MSPVAYAG
+94 ALSPMYYNG
-102 LWQGDPM
+102 IWQSDPM
-109 GKRTLAPDFAKS
+109 GKRTLSPEFAKS

-126 ENGLPVVSIEL
+126 ENGVPVVSIEL
-137 NPQAKFNDGTP
+137 NPEAKFNDGTP

-170 ETSGIYSSV
+170 ETSGIYGSV

-195 AKPYYPVNILFGEIL
+195 ATPYFPVNVLFGEIL
-210 HPALLDKNVFNEG
+210 HPALLDKELFNNG

-244 NSSEKTLT
+244 NSAEKTLT
-252 LTRNDKWWGE
+252 LTRNEKWWGE
-262 KPILERIVFR
+262 KPVLERIIFR

-344 AISKVRFK
+344 AISKVRFQ
-352 GLDCEEKQ
+352 GLDYEEKV

-368 FSEYYQDVYPTPNN
+368 FSEYYQDNYPTPNN
-382 DAAAASKILEEAG
+382 DASAASKILEEAG
-395 YTKNGE
+395 YTKNGDY
-401 FYEKDGKQAAFKY
+401 YEKDGKQAAFKY
-414 SVFGDDPTSK
+414 SVFGEDPTSK
-424 AVGQTIV
+424 AVAQTVV

-460 DATASGYALSDPD
+460 DATASGYGLTDPD

-490 GTDEINELIEKMKL
+490 GTDEINEMIEKMKL
-504 ISDDK
+504 IADDK
-509 ARNQACD
+509 ERNQACNE
-516 DIEKKH
+516 IEKKH

-543 GLRNYGVSLFQG
+543 GLHNYGVSLFQG
-555 TGIHWEKVGWAK
+555 NGIHWEKVGWAK

>member
-25 LAACGSSKDSKAT
+25 LAACGSSKNSNAT

-68 RLAIPGIGPDFN
+68 RLSVTSLGPDFN
-80 LFSADGNSLYTQTA
+80 LLGTNVTAYTQA
-94 MSPVAYAG
+94 ALSPMYYNG
-102 LWQGDPM
+102 IWQSDPM
-109 GKRTLAPDFAKS
+109 GKRTLSPEFAKS

-126 ENGLPVVSIEL
+126 ENGVPVVSIEL
-137 NPQAKFNDGTP
+137 NPEAKFNDGTP

-170 ETSGIYSSV
+170 ETSGIYGSV

-195 AKPYYPVNILFGEIL
+195 ATPYFPVNVLFGEIL
-210 HPALLDKNVFNEG
+210 HPALLDKELFNNG

-244 NSSEKTLT
+244 NSAEKTLT
-252 LTRNDKWWGE
+252 LTRNEKWWGE
-262 KPILERIVFR
+262 KPVLERIIFR

-344 AISKVRFK
+344 AISKVRFQ
-352 GLDCEEKQ
+352 GLDYEEKV

-368 FSEYYQDVYPTPNN
+368 FSEYYQDNYPTPNN
-382 DAAAASKILEEAG
+382 DASAASKILEEAG
-395 YTKNGE
+395 YTKNGDY
-401 FYEKDGKQAAFKY
+401 YEKDGKQAAFKY
-414 SVFGDDPTSK
+414 SVFGEDPTSK
-424 AVGQTIV
+424 AVAQTVV

-460 DATASGYALSDPD
+460 DATASGYGLTDPD

-504 ISDDK
+504 IADDK
-509 ARNQACD
+509 ARNQACNE
-516 DIEKKH
+516 IEKKH

-543 GLRNYGVSLFQG
+543 GLHNYGVSLFQG
-555 TGIHWEKVGWAK
+555 NGIHWEKVGWAK

>member
-11 TVLGGAAALGTVGV
+11 TVLGGAAALSAVGV

-43 VGTDAKELYDLG
+43 VGTDSKELYDLG

-68 RLAIPGIGPDFN
+68 RLSVTSLGPDFN
-80 LFSADGNSLYTQTA
+80 LLGTNVTAYTQA
-94 MSPVAYAG
+94 ALSPMYYNG
-102 LWQGDPM
+102 IWQSDPM
-109 GKRTLAPDFAKS
+109 GKRTLSPEFAKS

-126 ENGLPVVSIEL
+126 ENGVPVVSIEL
-137 NPQAKFNDGTP
+137 NPKAKFNDGTP

-170 ETSGIYSSV
+170 ETSGIYGSV

-195 AKPYYPVNILFGEIL
+195 ATPYFPVNVLFGEIL
-210 HPALLDKNVFNEG
+210 HPALLDKELFNNG

-244 NSSEKTLT
+244 NSAEKTLT
-252 LTRNDKWWGE
+252 LTRNEKWWGE
-262 KPILERIVFR
+262 KPVLERIIFR

-344 AISKVRFK
+344 AISKVRFQ
-352 GLDCEEKQ
+352 GLDYEEKV

-368 FSEYYQDVYPTPNN
+368 FSEYYQDNYPTPNN
-382 DAAAASKILEEAG
+382 DASAASKILEEAG
-395 YTKNGE
+395 YTKNGDY
-401 FYEKDGKQAAFKY
+401 YEKDGKQAAFKY
-414 SVFGDDPTSK
+414 SVFGEDPTSK
-424 AVGQTIV
+424 AVAQTVV

-460 DATASGYALSDPD
+460 DATASGYGLTDPD

-490 GTDEINELIEKMKL
+490 GTDEINEMIEKMKL
-504 ISDDK
+504 IADDK
-509 ARNQACD
+509 ERNQACNE
-516 DIEKKH
+516 IEKKH

-543 GLRNYGVSLFQG
+543 GLHNYGVSLFQG
-555 TGIHWEKVGWAK
+555 NGIHWEKVGWAK

>member
-11 TVLGGAAALGTVGV
+11 TVLGGAVALSAVGV

-43 VGTDAKELYDLG
+43 AGTDSKELYDIA
-55 EAAVSELKDGGTL
+55 ETAVSELKDGGTL
-68 RLAIPGIGPDFN
+68 RLSVTSLGPDFN
-80 LFSADGNSLYTQTA
+80 LLGTGVTAYTQA
-94 MSPVAYAG
+94 ALSPVYYNG
-102 LWQGDPM
+102 IWQADPM
-109 GKRTLAPDFAKS
+109 GKRTLSPEFAKS

-126 ENGLPVVSIEL
+126 ENGVPVVSIEL
-137 NPQAKFNDGTP
+137 NPVAKFNDGTP

-298 YKELK
+298 YRELK

-352 GLDCEEKQ
+352 GLDYEEKQ

-401 FYEKDGKQAAFKY
+401 FYEKDGKQAAFKF
-414 SVFGDDPTSK
+414 SIFGEDPTSK
-424 AVGQTIV
+424 AVGQTLV
-431 QQLKDAGINVELDAR
+431 QQLKSAGINAELDSR
-446 AASEFGKAMQSKDY
+446 AVSEFNKTMASKDY
-460 DATASGYALSDPD
+460 DATSSGFAPSSPD
-473 ATQATQQFYLRE
+473 ATEATEQFYMRR
-485 KPEDA
+485 KPEEA
-490 GTDEINELIEKMKL
+490 GSDEINEMIAKMKL
-504 ISDDK
+504 IADNK
-509 ARNQACD
+509 ERNLACNE
-516 DIEKKH
+516 IEKKH
-522 MAEVAVM
+522 LAEFAVLI
-529 VPLFNGPEYKFVKK
+529 PLINGPEYKFVKK
-543 GLRNYGVSLFQG
+543 GLHNYGVSLFQG

>member
-11 TVLGGAAALGTVGV
+11 TVLGGAVALSAVGV

-43 VGTDAKELYDLG
+43 AGTDSKELYDIA
-55 EAAVSELKDGGTL
+55 ETAVSELKDGGTL
-68 RLAIPGIGPDFN
+68 RLSVTSLGPDFN
-80 LFSADGNSLYTQTA
+80 LLGTGVTAYTQA
-94 MSPVAYAG
+94 ALSPVYYNG
-102 LWQGDPM
+102 IWQADPM
-109 GKRTLAPDFAKS
+109 GKRTLSPEFAKS

-126 ENGLPVVSIEL
+126 ENGVPVVSIEL
-137 NPQAKFNDGTP
+137 NPVAKFNDGTP

-252 LTRNDKWWGE
+252 RNDKWWGE

-344 AISKVRFK
+344 AISKVRFQ
-352 GLDCEEKQ
+352 GLDYEEKQ

-401 FYEKDGKQAAFKY
+401 FYEKNGKQATFKY

-543 GLRNYGVSLFQG
+543 GLRNYGVSLYQG
-555 TGIHWEKVGWAK
+555 NGIHWEKVGWAK

>member
-11 TVLGGAAALGTVGV
+11 TVLGGAAALSAVGV

-43 VGTDAKELYDLG
+43 VGTDSKELYDLG

-68 RLAIPGIGPDFN
+68 RLSVTSLGPDFN
-80 LFSADGNSLYTQTA
+80 LLGTNVTAYTQA
-94 MSPVAYAG
+94 ALSPMYYNG
-102 LWQGDPM
+102 IWQADPM
-109 GKRTLAPDFAKS
+109 GKRTLSPEFAKS

-126 ENGLPVVSIEL
+126 ENGVPVVSIEL

-170 ETSGIYSSV
+170 ETSGIYGSV

-210 HPALLDKNVFNEG
+210 HPALLDKNVFNNG

-262 KPILERIVFR
+262 KPILERIIFR

-344 AISKVRFK
+344 AISKVRFQ
-352 GLDCEEKQ
+352 GLDYEEKV

-368 FSEYYQDVYPTPNN
+368 FSEYYQDNYPTPNN
-382 DAAAASKILEEAG
+382 DASAASKILEEAG
-395 YTKNGE
+395 YTKNGDY
-401 FYEKDGKQAAFKY
+401 YEKDGKQAAFKY

-424 AVGQTIV
+424 AVAQTVV

-460 DATASGYALSDPD
+460 DATASGYGLTDPD

-490 GTDEINELIEKMKL
+490 GTDEINEMIEKMKL
-504 ISDDK
+504 IADDK
-509 ARNQACD
+509 ERNQACNE
-516 DIEKKH
+516 IEKKH
-522 MAEVAVM
+522 MAEVAVL

-543 GLRNYGVSLFQG
+543 GLHNYGVSLFQG
-555 TGIHWEKVGWAK
+555 NGIHWEKVGWAK

>member
-38 TQGAT
+38 TKGAT
-43 VGTDAKELYDLG
+43 VGTDAKELYDLA

-102 LWQGDPM
+102 LWQGDPL
-109 GKRTLAPDFAKS
+109 GKRTLAPEFAKS
-121 FDVSE
+121 FDVAE

-298 YKELK
+298 YRELK

-352 GLDCEEKQ
+352 GLDYEEKQ

-414 SVFGDDPTSK
+414 SVFGEDPTSK
-424 AVGQTIV
+424 AVAQTVV
-431 QQLKDAGINVELDAR
+431 QQLKAVGINVELESR
-446 AASEFGKAMQSKDY
+446 AASEFGKAMQAKDY

-490 GTDEINELIEKMKL
+490 GTDEINEMIEKMKL
-504 ISDDK
+504 IADDK
-509 ARNQACD
+509 ERNLACNE
-516 DIEKKH
+516 IEKKH
-522 MAEVAVM
+522 LSEIAVL

-543 GLRNYGVSLFQG
+543 GLRNYGVSLYQG
-555 TGIHWEKVGWAK
+555 NGIHWEKVGWAK